1 MLKRVRKR
9 QGGEILDSP
18 LLTEK
23 VGTCVILTMNRSDAL
38 NAFTGGMHRALL
50 DALVVAGAN
59 PEVRSIILTGAG
71 RGFCAGQ
78 DLAEASDPNGPVGS
92 LGEHLEKTYNRLVR
106 TIRRL
111 PVPVIAA
118 VNGVAAGAGAN
129 IALACDIV
137 LAGRSAKFIQS
148 FSKISLV
155 PDSGGTWTLPRL
167 VGLQRARALALLGDT
182 LNAEQAQVFGMVWQV
197 TDDDALRDAALAI
210 AERIASLPPEGL
222 KLTKRALDTAMET
235 TFDRQLDIE
244 RDLQSLAGQSADNKE
259 AVAAFL
265 EKRPPVF
272 GTQGATR

>member
-1 MLKRVRKR
+1 M
-9 QGGEILDSP
+9 DSP
-18 LLTEK
+18 LLTER
-23 VGTCVILTMNRSDAL
+23 VGSCVILTMNRSDAL
-38 NAFTGGMHRALL
+38 NAFTVDMHRALL

-167 VGLQRARALALLGDT
+167 VGLQRARALALLGDA
-182 LNAEQAQVFGMVWQV
+182 LNAEQAQVFGLVWQV
-197 TDDDALRDAALAI
+197 TEDDALRAAALAI
-210 AERIASLPPEGL
+210 AERIAALPPEGL
-222 KLTKRALDTAMET
+222 RLTKQALDTAMET

-265 EKRPPVF
+265 EKRAPVF
-272 GTQGATR
+272 GARGAMR